1 MMQGDATSARSVHVG
16 QQNNPNFNPNMSP
29 FGQAA
34 AAQAGGQCN
43 SPAAQQGP
51 RRVLGAFASIPVGTT
66 ANVNITTQVPVIM
79 RCLSINDPVAFFGR
93 VEGIVLGTINHLV
106 GGTVPLYSF
115 VSLQRCTSLI
125 DGIPLVPGMTLAIT
139 VRNLS
144 GFPFTADFGVDAEL
158 MCP

>member
-1 MMQGDATSARSVHVG
+1 MKQGDATAARVHVG
-16 QQNNPNFNPNMSP
+16 QQFNPNLSP

-51 RRVLGAFASIPVGTT
+51 RRVLGAFAVIPVGGN
-66 ANVNITTQVPVIM
+66 APINITTQVPVIM

-93 VEGIVLGTINHLV
+93 VTAIVLGTINHLV

-125 DGIPLVPGMTLAIT
+125 DGIPLVPGMTLAISVT
-139 VRNLS
+139 NLGGAPLS
-144 GFPFTADFGVDAEL
+144 VEFGVDAEL